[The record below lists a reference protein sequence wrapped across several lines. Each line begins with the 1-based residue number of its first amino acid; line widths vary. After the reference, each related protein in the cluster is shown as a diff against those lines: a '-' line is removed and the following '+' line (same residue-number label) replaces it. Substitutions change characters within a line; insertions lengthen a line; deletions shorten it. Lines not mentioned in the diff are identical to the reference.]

1 MINAASSRL
10 QTNQVIESKNT
21 SFTVTHLVL
30 KIKEVPSKT
39 ENGKKWLDIYDV
51 DVHSNAPASQ
61 SKAAI
66 LFSLFEPS
74 GFFTLQL
81 NLSWRHSRARS
92 SLAWPLSFNYVH
104 CKLDFFLASFTVTHL
119 VLKIKEVPSKT
130 ENGKN
135 DWTFTMSTF
144 IPTHQRAKVRQRSSL
159 VCSSLQVFSRCNSIF
174 PGVILELALLLHG
187 LFSFN
192 YVHCK
197 LDLLLAPTARQ
208 SDWHRRARG
217 LAGFSRWRSS
227 EQRRSWNCGAQSA
240 SAQRSTGSFTCDW
253 EKENVKKAQCWENMK
268 RAKRGC

>member
-92 SLAWPLSFNYVH
+92 SLAWPL
-104 CKLDFFLASFTVTHL
+104 FFQLRPLQAWLASGAHSKAVGSTSASEGTGRFQSVKIVRTASLLKLRSTICLCSTIYWQFHL
-119 VLKIKEVPSKT
+119 WLGKGKCEESSVLGEHEKGEA
-130 ENGKN
+130 
-135 DWTFTMSTF
+135 
-144 IPTHQRAKVRQRSSL
+144 R
-159 VCSSLQVFSRCNSIF
+159 
-174 PGVILELALLLHG
+174 
-187 LFSFN
+187 
-192 YVHCK
+192 
-197 LDLLLAPTARQ
+197 LLAWQ
-208 SDWHRRARG
+208 G
-217 LAGFSRWRSS
+217 SRWRRAQTRMSPTSLS
-227 EQRRSWNCGAQSA
+227 EKTETWCSLIADSLAQTNQWSPFGIII
-240 SAQRSTGSFTCDW
+240 R
-253 EKENVKKAQCWENMK
+253 N
-268 RAKRGC
+268 